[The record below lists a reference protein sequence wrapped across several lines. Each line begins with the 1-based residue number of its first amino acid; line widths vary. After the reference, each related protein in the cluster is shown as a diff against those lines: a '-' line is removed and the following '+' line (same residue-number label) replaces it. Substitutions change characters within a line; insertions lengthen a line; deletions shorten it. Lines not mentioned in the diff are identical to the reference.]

1 MAEMNNQ
8 RFHVRDCA
16 LVRMSTGHRAQT
28 LREFKECI
36 ENVPS
41 GSIYHHFWGRFLQ
54 PQFDEPE
61 YNNDFAAWAY
71 HGLHEEALA
80 EKLSVVDPTEF
91 DDIED
96 LRQELIERIED
107 YLFEYEYVPWAR
119 ADDQF
124 YFVKSQL
131 VVLDTGIS
139 IEAPEELTEAV
150 SKMSLGSIFYHFIDA
165 RRRTPERTND
175 FSAWLIGLGEEFEP
189 LAAAMDQLDPYFS
202 SLKALRAMIHAEC
215 VSFFKGE
222 ATHGTS

>member
-1 MAEMNNQ
+1 MAEMTNQ

-28 LREFKECI
+28 LREFEECTKH
-36 ENVPS
+36 VPG

-71 HGLHEEALA
+71 HGLHEKALA
-80 EKLSVVDPTEF
+80 EKLSVIDPTEF

-107 YLFEYEYVPWAR
+107 YLFEHEYVPWAR

-139 IEAPEELTEAV
+139 IEAPEELIEAIP
-150 SKMSLGSIFYHFIDA
+150 KMSLGSIFYHFIDA

-175 FSAWLIGLGEEFEP
+175 FSAWLLGLGPEYEP
-189 LAAAMDQLDPYFS
+189 LASAMDQLDPYFS
-202 SLKALRAMIHAEC
+202 SLKALRGMIHAEC
-215 VSFFKGE
+215 LSFFKGDKD
-222 ATHGTS
+222 